1 MKKHVHRIA
10 KYTALILISSMPF
23 SMELKADTEIEKN
36 LMIVVAD
43 TDEDSSD
50 VKRKLIPELD

>member
-23 SMELKADTEIEKN
+23 SMEVKADTELEKN
-36 LMIVVAD
+36 LMFTVAN
-43 TDEDSSD
+43 TDENFSD
-50 VKRKLIPELD
+50 AKRKHIP

>member
-23 SMELKADTEIEKN
+23 RVELKADTEIEKN
-36 LMIVVAD
+36 LMIVVAN